1 MFSNAISPARIYLL
15 LVAVFSLFFSMYAT
29 YTAVYRFVVVGLN
42 PFELLLVGTALEA
55 STFLFEIPTGVVAD
69 VRSRRTSVI
78 IGLILIGIGF
88 AFEGVYALFATVLV
102 AQVVWGIGYTFISG
116 AREAWIADE
125 LDDEERVGRLY
136 LRSAQLG
143 QAASIAGMLISVG
156 LASIRISVPIVV
168 SGIGVVILG
177 LLMLLIMPERNFHP
191 TRHPERL
198 PFAEMKRTFQHG
210 LAVVRGR
217 PVLMTIL
224 AIGLFYGMSSEAFD
238 RLWEAHFLANLGFP
252 SVGHLTPIVWFGIIN
267 AGAMAISLAVTEVA
281 LRRVDTRS
289 HIRVTRVL
297 LLTNV
302 VLAISVAGFGIA
314 GGFTLGL
321 ATYWAAYSMR
331 VANRP
336 LYTAWMNQS
345 LQPRIRATVFSMSSQ
360 LDALGQIIGGP
371 LIGLIGTAVSLGA
384 AMLASGATL
393 IPALVLYARTSLRG
407 EREPE
412 PTVVDVPGE

>member
-1 MFSNAISPARIYLL
+1 MFSNAISPTRVYLL
-15 LVAVFSLFFSMYAT
+15 LVGAFSLFFSMYAT

-42 PFELLLVGTALEA
+42 PFELLLVGTALEG
-55 STFLFEIPTGVVAD
+55 STFLFEIPTGVIAD
-69 VRSRRTSVI
+69 VRSRRISVI

-88 AFEGVYALFATVLV
+88 AFEGVFALFATVLI
-102 AQVVWGIGYTFISG
+102 AQVIWGVGYTFISG

-125 LDDEERVGRLY
+125 LNDEERTGRLY
-136 LRSAQLG
+136 LRGAQLG
-143 QAASIAGMLISVG
+143 QAASIVGMLISVG
-156 LASIRISVPIVV
+156 LASIRLNVPIVV
-168 SGIGVVILG
+168 SGGGVVLLG

-191 TRHPERL
+191 AEHPERL
-198 PFAEMKRTFQHG
+198 PFAEMTRTFQHG

-217 PVLMTIL
+217 PILMTIL
-224 AIGLFYGMSSEAFD
+224 SIGLFYGMSSEAFD

-252 SVGHLTPIVWFGIIN
+252 SAGHLSPIVWFGIIN
-267 AGAMAISLAVTEVA
+267 AGAMAISLVVAEIA

-289 HIRVTRVL
+289 QVRVSRVL

-302 VLAISVAGFGIA
+302 ILALSVAGFGIA
-314 GGFTLGL
+314 GGFAMGL
-321 ATYWAAYSMR
+321 AAYWVAYSMR

-371 LIGLIGTAVSLGA
+371 LIGLVGTAVSLGA
-384 AMLASGATL
+384 AMLASSATL
-393 IPALVLYARTSLRG
+393 IPALILYARTNLRRAR
-407 EREPE
+407 ERDA
-412 PTVVDVPGE
+412 TAVDVPGE